1 MSDEKIQIEIQ
12 DKVAPS
18 IETKLDGIT
27 ASARSG
33 YDAIERMKQALNRL
47 DAGALNALSLAHTRA
62 QKAINDQAIATQRLR
77 TEEQRTQAATIASAT
92 AQQRLQTA
100 ATQTASA
107 QQALAAATSR
117 ANAAEAVAAREAANA
132 AAAQSRAASAALRLQ
147 QARERQTR
155 ATQDLNR
162 EGEQLKRQLFPLYD
176 AQQRYNEAVN
186 RANLLLSQG
195 AIEVQTYHAA
205 IESAKGRL
213 DAATAAQNAFTAAQT
228 RGGKAAQIH
237 RHHLTN
243 LGFQLNDIGVSL
255 ASGQNPLIVL
265 VQQGSQIAGIAS
277 QAGVGLR
284 ALAVAA
290 AGMLAPLVP
299 VVALI
304 GALYAGIKLL
314 ASEAS
319 QGAGLK
325 EYAKELGATDK
336 QIKKLNLS
344 TVTFGD
350 TMRGLWRTIDDAT
363 GIGDIFSRIGS
374 FIKSTFLAVL
384 KTIAGAVTSI
394 VALFQAGYDTIVEL
408 WQTFPNRFALF
419 MANAVNSGIGLF
431 ENFVNF
437 YLVGINK
444 IIEGL
449 NKVSGTQIEAFE
461 MLKFDRIDTSKFE
474 TGAKDLV
481 DVFVDS
487 YVENLENNQA
497 AIQGFIAK
505 WQANS
510 IAAAKERIRTA
521 LEDDKAMES
530 RAAALAKINAQLDN
544 ELSRMYMLRPE
555 REAQQR
561 FDQIEEQLI
570 GRKIKLNDEEAASI
584 RRKIAAIQEA
594 AEVQKQFDA
603 LYDAAV
609 GPARTYNATLE
620 AAERLLRTNPELQE
634 QVNRSLVQARE
645 AYMNTVDPLRQINK
659 EIDQQNALLAMLPP
673 QREVAQQL
681 QQIEN
686 QLLAQGIVLTR
697 EQSEA
702 LRYRLQV
709 QREMNIASQ
718 SEAQIWEATRGAREK
733 YIADLEAIAKL
744 KREGAISGGEAA
756 QQVINSNVGLDFT
769 NTNTEAAAR
778 VAYYDDMYKRIE
790 ELRQKDLINEQTAAA
805 LRLRVWNQQ
814 HAAQL
819 ETAAG
824 FFGHMS
830 QLQKSESSKVATIG
844 KAAAISKAIIDTYTA
859 ATGAYASLASIPY
872 VGPAL
877 GAAAA
882 AAAITAGMAN
892 VQAIRSQG
900 NGFKDGG
907 YTGNIPRDAIA
918 GNVHGQE
925 YVMDAAAT
933 RRIGVANLDAMR
945 RGAAGVQTNAGGA
958 KGQPVV
964 VPPAQVNQKFVTVL
978 DPSIVGDY
986 LAPGSEGEEVVL
998 NIVERNPQRV
1008 SASVNGA

>member
-47 DAGALNALSLAHTRA
+47 DGGALNALTLAHTRA
-62 QKAINDQAIATQRLR
+62 QKAINDQAISTQRLR
-77 TEEQRTQAATIASAT
+77 TEEQRTAAATIQSAT

-117 ANAAEAVAAREAANA
+117 ANAAEAIAAREAANA

-147 QARERQTR
+147 QARERQAR

-162 EGEQLKRQLFPLYD
+162 EGEQLKRTLFPLYD

-186 RANLLLSQG
+186 RANLLFSQG
-195 AIEVQTYHAA
+195 AIEVQTYLAA

-213 DAATAAQNAFTAAQT
+213 DAATAAQNAFTNAQL

-237 RHHLTN
+237 RAHLTN
-243 LGFQLNDIGVSL
+243 LGFQLNDIAVSL
-255 ASGQNPLIVL
+255 VSGQNPLVVL
-265 VQQGSQIAGIAS
+265 VQQGSQIQGIAS
-277 QAGVGLR
+277 QAGVSLGR
-284 ALAVAA
+284 LAAAA
-290 AGMLAPLVP
+290 AGMLAPLLP

-319 QGAGLK
+319 KNAGL
-325 EYAKELGATDK
+325 EEFAKGLGATK
-336 QIKKLNLS
+336 KEIKELNLD

-350 TMRGLWRTIDDAT
+350 TMRGLWRTIDEAT
-363 GIGDIFSRIGS
+363 GIGQVFSRIGS
-374 FIKSTFLAVL
+374 FIKDAFLAIL

-394 VALFQAGYDTIVEL
+394 IALFQAGYDTIVDL

-461 MLKFDRIDTSKFE
+461 MLKFDRIDTSQFE

-487 YVENLENNQA
+487 YVENLQNNQA
-497 AIQGFIAK
+497 AIEGFIAK

-521 LEDDKAMES
+521 LEDDKAIEN

-570 GRKIKLNDEEAASI
+570 GRKIKLNDEEAAAI
-584 RRKIAAIQEA
+584 RRKISAIQNA
-594 AEVQKQFDA
+594 VEVQKQFDA

-609 GPARTYNATLE
+609 GPAKTYNATLE
-620 AAERLLRTNPELQE
+620 AAERLLKTNPELQE
-634 QVNRSLVQARE
+634 QVNRSLVQAHE
-645 AYMNTVDPLRQINK
+645 AYMNAVDPLRQINK
-659 EIDQQNALLAMLPP
+659 EIDQQNALLALLPP

-681 QQIEN
+681 QQVEN
-686 QLLAQGIVLTR
+686 QLLAAGIVLTR

-702 LRYRLQV
+702 LRYRLEAQ
-709 QREMNIASQ
+709 QQLNIASQ
-718 SEAQIWEATRGAREK
+718 AEAQVWEATAGSRQQ
-733 YIADLEAIAKL
+733 YIADLDAIAKL
-744 KREGAISGGEAA
+744 KQAGVITASEASREVMAR
-756 QQVINSNVGLDFT
+756 NPDFDFA
-769 NTNTEAAAR
+769 NTQTEVDAR
-778 VAYYDDMYKRIE
+778 ITQFQDMYARIE
-790 ELRQKDLINEQTAAA
+790 DLRQKDLINEQTAAA
-805 LRLRVWNQQ
+805 LRMRVWQQ
-814 HAAQL
+814 QQEAQL
-819 ETAAG
+819 QTASD
-824 FFGHMS
+824 FFGQLT
-830 QLQKSESSKVATIG
+830 QLQKSENSKIAVIG

-900 NGFKDGG
+900 SGFKDGG

-945 RGAAGVQTNAGGA
+945 RGAAGVQTNSSAA
-958 KGQPVV
+958 KGQPVI

-978 DPSIVGDY
+978 DPGIVGDY

>member
-18 IETKLDGIT
+18 IEAKLDGIT

-62 QKAINDQAIATQRLR
+62 QKAINDQAMATQRLR
-77 TEEQRTQAATIASAT
+77 TEEQRTTAAAIQSAT

-117 ANAAEAVAAREAANA
+117 ANAAEAIAAREASNA
-132 AAAQSRAASAALRLQ
+132 AAAQTRAASAALRLQ

-162 EGEQLKRQLFPLYD
+162 EGEQLKRTLFPLYD
-176 AQQRYNEAVN
+176 AELRYADAVN

-195 AIEVQTYHAA
+195 AIEIQTYHAA

-237 RHHLTN
+237 RGHLTN
-243 LGFQLNDIGVSL
+243 LGFQLNDIAVSL
-255 ASGQNPLIVL
+255 ASGQNPLVVL

-284 ALAVAA
+284 SLAVAA

-304 GALYAGIKLL
+304 GSLYAGIKLL

-336 QIKKLNLS
+336 QIKELNLS

-350 TMRGLWRTIDDAT
+350 SMRGLWRTIDDAT

-394 VALFQAGYDTIVEL
+394 IALFQAGYDVIVDL
-408 WQTFPNRFALF
+408 WGTFPNRFALF
-419 MANAVNSGIGLF
+419 MGNAVNSGIELF
-431 ENFVNF
+431 EKFVNF

-444 IIEGL
+444 IIEGI
-449 NKVSGTQIEAFE
+449 NKVSGTKIEPFE
-461 MLKFDRIDTSKFE
+461 MLGFERVDTSKFE

-487 YVENLENNQA
+487 YVKNLQGNQA

-510 IAAAKERIRTA
+510 IEAAKGRIRQA
-521 LEDDKAMES
+521 LEDETKKQVDTLKEVDITVKKMSENVFDYFTVLQ
-530 RAAALAKINAQLDN
+530 LANREISKEN
-544 ELSRMYMLRPE
+544 E
-555 REAQQR
+555 
-561 FDQIEEQLI
+561 
-570 GRKIKLNDEEAASI
+570 
-584 RRKIAAIQEA
+584 
-594 AEVQKQFDA
+594 
-603 LYDAAV
+603 
-609 GPARTYNATLE
+609 
-620 AAERLLRTNPELQE
+620 
-634 QVNRSLVQARE
+634 
-645 AYMNTVDPLRQINK
+645 
-659 EIDQQNALLAMLPP
+659 LLAMLPDK
-673 QREVAQQL
+673 REVMQRI

-686 QLLAQGIVLTR
+686 AMLAESVVLNKEQRDALIARLEAQRQLV
-697 EQSEA
+697 
-702 LRYRLQV
+702 
-709 QREMNIASQ
+709 IASQ
-718 SEAQIWEATRGAREK
+718 AEAQVWEATRGAREQ
-733 YIADLEAIAKL
+733 YIADLNAIAKL
-744 KREGAISGGEAA
+744 KAGGQITGGEAA
-756 QQVINSNVGLDFT
+756 QQVIASNSDLDFT
-769 NTNTEAAAR
+769 NTQTQFDAQIQQ
-778 VAYYDDMYKRIE
+778 YSDMYTRIE

-805 LRLRVWNQQ
+805 LRMRVWQQ
-814 HAAQL
+814 QQQAQL
-819 ETAAG
+819 ETASN
-824 FFGHMS
+824 FFGQLS
-830 QLQKSESSKVATIG
+830 QLQKSENSKIAMIG

-900 NGFKDGG
+900 SGFKDGG
-907 YTGNIPRDAIA
+907 YTGNVPRDAVA

-925 YVMDAAAT
+925 YVFDAAAT

-945 RGAAGVQTNAGGA
+945 RGAAGVQMNGGGS

-964 VPPAQVNQKFVTVL
+964 VPPAQVNQKIVNVL
-978 DPSIVGDY
+978 DPGIVGDFMTTD
-986 LAPGSEGEEVVL
+986 EGEELVL
-998 NIVERNPQRV
+998 NVVERNPQRV